1 MTDQTYDPQADA
13 AYFRLAKG
21 DVVES
26 AEVSPGVVLDYD
38 ADGRILGIEIVG
50 ASNILAPGDWSK
62 ARLPG
67 SQPHAAE

>member
-13 AYFRLAKG
+13 AYLRLAKG

-38 ADGRILGIEIVG
+38 AEGRILGIEIIG
-50 ASNILAPGDWSK
+50 ASKVVAPGDWSK